1 MKKGEAKATVKM
13 EVDINGVLNLTA
25 IDKQNT
31 DNKSK
36 ITIVNDKD
44 RLTAQEIAK
53 LIEEAQIYEEEDKKQ
68 LKIIEDKLKAEG
80 K

>member
-1 MKKGEAKATVKM
+1 M